1 MNKLSSIKIISLD
14 LGGTLISVYESYDYV
29 WKEFL
34 RENYTDEFA
43 KKNWDRSTEI
53 VLENMHKAALN
64 GDKFNN
70 VRSIFEN
77 AYMQIFSEIHLDY
90 DPRMAASVLIQG
102 HKMDRFFDDAKPF
115 IKEIKQKYTVCLST
129 DCDTEMLGNINE
141 LYDFDKMFVSED
153 LQVYKLN
160 PKFFKHVIKHYN
172 VSPENI
178 LHIGDSESDIIAPR
192 QLGIITCW
200 LNRNNHKWDQAI
212 KPDFEVKS
220 LLEILDILD

>member
-1 MNKLSSIKIISLD
+1 
-14 LGGTLISVYESYDYV
+14 
-29 WKEFL
+29 
-34 RENYTDEFA
+34 
-43 KKNWDRSTEI
+43 
-53 VLENMHKAALN
+53 
-64 GDKFNN
+64 
-70 VRSIFEN
+70 
-77 AYMQIFSEIHLDY
+77 MQIFSEIHLDY